1 MMAEEKV
8 LITGAYGFLGSYI
21 RRAFE
26 ADRQS
31 VLSLGR
37 SDLND
42 LVIDL
47 SKEEPE
53 LDQFPIRR
61 VIHCAGLAHKVPKG
75 KDGAQEFYDVN
86 LEGTENL
93 LISLIPIADRIK
105 QFVFISSAA
114 VYGKFIGYGIEE
126 DVSLDGNS
134 PYAKSKIFA
143 EEQVRTW
150 CDQYGVPG
158 LILRLPVVAGTNA
171 PQSIR
176 DMIQGLEKGKYIRIG
191 KGATRK
197 SMVLAEDVASHLVQW
212 EGKDGTYNLTDGH
225 HPTYAEIEQYIAD
238 RLRLKLPK
246 SIPDWQARIMSGIG
260 DLIPGF
266 PLHSRIYQQ
275 VTSDMIFDDTKA
287 RQELGWKPRKVV
299 ESEWM

>member
-1 MMAEEKV
+1 MNTGGKV

-26 ADRQS
+26 ASGQE
-31 VLSLGR
+31 VISLGR
-37 SDLND
+37 SDIND
-42 LVIDL
+42 ISLDL

-53 LDQFPIRR
+53 LDYLPINK
-61 VIHCAGLAHKVPKG
+61 VIHCAGLAHKIPKG

-93 LISLIPIADRIK
+93 LISLIPIASQIK
-105 QFVFISSAA
+105 QLVYISSAA
-114 VYGKFIGYGIEE
+114 VYGKFIGYSIPE
-126 DVSLDGNS
+126 DVSLDGTS

-158 LILRLPVVAGTNA
+158 LILRLPVVAGANA

-176 DMIQGLEKGKYIRIG
+176 EIIQGLEKGKYVRIG
-191 KGATRK
+191 KGGTRK
-197 SMVLAEDVASHLVQW
+197 SMVLAEDVANHMVHW
-212 EGKDGTYNLTDGH
+212 EGKDGIYNLTDGY
-225 HPTYAEIEQYIAD
+225 HPSYAEIEKYIAD
-238 RLRLKLPK
+238 RLHLKLPR
-246 SIPDWQARIMSGIG
+246 SIPDWQARIFSGIG

-266 PLHSRIYQQ
+266 PLHSRLYQQ
-275 VTSDMIFDDTKA
+275 ITSEMIFEDSKA
-287 RQELGWKPRKVV
+287 RKDLGWKPRKVIEV
-299 ESEWM
+299 EWL